1 MSKKAILLIC
11 IPVLVIAAAVIFM
24 IFTFNSGNGYSGI
37 VTADGAPLANVSVSD
52 GRNVVKTDENGKYYL
67 KGYRKTRFITV
78 TVPAGYTTESY
89 YISADKN
96 KADGYDFNLEKSS
109 VPAGAEHSFLQIS
122 DTEIGENGVGE
133 WINYLNDI
141 VNTENPAFLIHT
153 GDICY
158 EAGLKKHIEGMNTE
172 TMGVPVRYIIGNHDY
187 VDGKYGEELFES
199 IYGPVWYSFE
209 VGNVHYIVT
218 PFQTGADRRSGYSKN
233 DRWRWLEN
241 DLANTDPDMKIV
253 MFNHNIPPSDD
264 YVISFDLKKLD
275 LKQHNLIA
283 WVFGHYH
290 YNYIEENSGVLNIS
304 TARPDCGGIDSSVS
318 GARMIN
324 IAEDGSITTEM
335 TYYDFRQDVTA
346 VPDSVWE
353 TSIAGNVLF
362 CDPLFDSGKI
372 YIASVDEDYPRTC
385 GIYCLDASDGSIIWN
400 CETENS
406 VKNKLV
412 LSDGRLIAQDC
423 SGNVYCLNCEN
434 GNEMWKTTVAL
445 GSSLNTSSGICVSD
459 GMVYTGCAAAV
470 TALDI
475 NTGHTVWE
483 NIRNKGEASPAEFV
497 ITGNK
502 LIVSSHWDS
511 LTSLD
516 KATGKKLWENKD
528 GDLRFRSST
537 PAAIDESTLIAADS
551 NAIMIINSNTGE
563 IIKTIDI
570 GVPVFGSVCNYENN
584 IYVADFSGR
593 VVCLENF

>member
-1 MSKKAILLIC
+1 
-11 IPVLVIAAAVIFM
+11 
-24 IFTFNSGNGYSGI
+24 
-37 VTADGAPLANVSVSD
+37 
-52 GRNVVKTDENGKYYL
+52 
-67 KGYRKTRFITV
+67 
-78 TVPAGYTTESY
+78 
-89 YISADKN
+89 
-96 KADGYDFNLEKSS
+96 
-109 VPAGAEHSFLQIS
+109 
-122 DTEIGENGVGE
+122 
-133 WINYLNDI
+133 
-141 VNTENPAFLIHT
+141 
-153 GDICY
+153 
-158 EAGLKKHIEGMNTE
+158 
-172 TMGVPVRYIIGNHDY
+172 
-187 VDGKYGEELFES
+187 
-199 IYGPVWYSFE
+199 
-209 VGNVHYIVT
+209 
-218 PFQTGADRRSGYSKN
+218 
-233 DRWRWLEN
+233 
-241 DLANTDPDMKIV
+241 MKIV

-283 WVFGHYH
+283 WVFDHYH

-335 TYYDFRQDVTA
+335 TYYDFRQDITA

-385 GIYCLDASDGSIIWN
+385 GIYCLDTSDGSIIWN

-475 NTGHTVWE
+475 NTDRTVWE

>member
-1 MSKKAILLIC
+1 
-11 IPVLVIAAAVIFM
+11 
-24 IFTFNSGNGYSGI
+24 
-37 VTADGAPLANVSVSD
+37 
-52 GRNVVKTDENGKYYL
+52 
-67 KGYRKTRFITV
+67 
-78 TVPAGYTTESY
+78 
-89 YISADKN
+89 
-96 KADGYDFNLEKSS
+96 
-109 VPAGAEHSFLQIS
+109 
-122 DTEIGENGVGE
+122 
-133 WINYLNDI
+133 
-141 VNTENPAFLIHT
+141 
-153 GDICY
+153 
-158 EAGLKKHIEGMNTE
+158 MNTE

-283 WVFGHYH
+283 WVFDHYH

-335 TYYDFRQDVTA
+335 TYYDFRQDITA

-385 GIYCLDASDGSIIWN
+385 GIYCLDTSDGSIIWN

-475 NTGHTVWE
+475 NTDRTVWE